1 MKSLIGHNQPP
12 KDRKADWKSISINK
26 WVYADLLKIAQNIC
40 NKKNCFLVLEGKA
53 PLEKVSIPYAIELLV
68 NQHLFHMTMIETQDN
83 GRNIWEQT
91 SKKLIKTYKK
101 EALRKNDKIQ
111 MAQYIN

>member
-12 KDRKADWKSISINK
+12 KDRKADWKSISIK
-26 WVYADLLKIAQNIC
+26 KTVWKELQEIAQRIC
-40 NKKNCFLVLEGKA
+40 DQQNCFLLLDGKA
-53 PLEKVSIPYAIELLV
+53 PVEKVSIPYAIELLA
-68 NQHLFHMTMIETQDN
+68 NEKSELDRHFDTQDN

-101 EALRKNDKIQ
+101 GGFKKK
-111 MAQYIN
+111 

>member
-40 NKKNCFLVLEGKA
+40 NKKNCFLVLEA
-53 PLEKVSIPYAIELLV
+53 LMSRRLSNIALCIIIIINV
-68 NQHLFHMTMIETQDN
+68 N
-83 GRNIWEQT
+83 
-91 SKKLIKTYKK
+91 
-101 EALRKNDKIQ
+101 
-111 MAQYIN
+111 